1 MGGII
6 GGIFTATE
14 ASAFAVVYTLVLA
27 VIFYRE
33 VKIKEL
39 PGIILES
46 VLTTSIVLLLIG
58 TSMGM
63 ANADIPYTISDA
75 LLDISDN
82 PIVILLII
90 NIILL
95 IVGVF
100 MDMTPALLIFT
111 PIFLPI
117 VTELGMDPVHF
128 GILMAFNLSIG
139 ICTPPVGSAL
149 FIGCS
154 VGGVRINQVIKPL
167 LPFYAVL
174 ILTLLL
180 VTYIPSLSLAL
191 PQMLLGY

>member
-63 ANADIPYTISDA
+63 SWAMANADIPYTISDA

-100 MDMTPALLIFT
+100 MDMTPALLI
-111 PIFLPI
+111 
-117 VTELGMDPVHF
+117 
-128 GILMAFNLSIG
+128 
-139 ICTPPVGSAL
+139 
-149 FIGCS
+149 
-154 VGGVRINQVIKPL
+154 
-167 LPFYAVL
+167 
-174 ILTLLL
+174 
-180 VTYIPSLSLAL
+180 L
-191 PQMLLGY
+191 PQFSYQ

>member
-1 MGGII
+1 MVIIGFIAKKRNYPVSPKPTKSEVVKKTLDALPSLGLVIVIMGGII

-63 ANADIPYTISDA
+63 SWAMANADIPYTISDA

-90 NIILL
+90 NIIF
-95 IVGVF
+95 INCWCVYGY
-100 MDMTPALLIFT
+100 DAST
-111 PIFLPI
+111 
-117 VTELGMDPVHF
+117 
-128 GILMAFNLSIG
+128 FN
-139 ICTPPVGSAL
+139 
-149 FIGCS
+149 
-154 VGGVRINQVIKPL
+154 
-167 LPFYAVL
+167 FY
-174 ILTLLL
+174 TNFS
-180 VTYIPSLSLAL
+180 Y
-191 PQMLLGY
+191 Q